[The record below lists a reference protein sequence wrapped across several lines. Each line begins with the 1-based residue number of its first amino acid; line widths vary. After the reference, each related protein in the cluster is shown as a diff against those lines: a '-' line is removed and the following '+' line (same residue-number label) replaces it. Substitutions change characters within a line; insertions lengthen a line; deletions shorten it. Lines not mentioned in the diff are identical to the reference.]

1 MDDVGVVPVE
11 GAVCEAAARHV
22 FPERYLAAALK
33 IFPALTLE
41 DSEFPKVVNE
51 RRGKEL
57 LVRNSGLLHAFENLK
72 GVCELASTKKI
83 EICGI
88 DDLCK
93 KFQQPLHRHFANDR
107 LLILL

>member
-51 RRGKEL
+51 RCGKEL
-57 LVRNSGLLHAFENLK
+57 LVRNSGLLSWTPK
-72 GVCELASTKKI
+72 MR
-83 EICGI
+83 
-88 DDLCK
+88 
-93 KFQQPLHRHFANDR
+93 Q
-107 LLILL
+107 